1 MTASGRPTAVIVG
14 ASVGGVRTARALR
27 SAGYA
32 GEIVLVGA
40 EDHLP
45 YDRPPLSKGFLA
57 GTVAHGDLTLLGED
71 AAAAAGIRLELGTP
85 ATGVDVAGRAVELAD
100 GRRLGFDELVIA
112 TGARPRPSP
121 WGAPRGLH
129 VLRTLDDALAL
140 REDLGRG
147 GPLVVIGAGFI
158 GAEVAAT
165 AAGIADVTLVDPMRV
180 PLSRVLNPA
189 VAQRFGDL
197 HTARGV
203 TTRFGVAVT
212 GVETR
217 NNGLVVRLEDETEL
231 PAATV
236 VVGIGAVPNDDW
248 LNGSGLTVADGVV
261 CDRYCRARGTSN
273 IHAVGDVARWW
284 DPRRRGL
291 VRAEHWTNA
300 VEQAECVAHNITHP
314 DDLRVHEPTEYIWT
328 DQYDW
333 QVQLVGRT
341 GGSLDHVTLS
351 GADPDHS
358 FAVLYAHSTGDF
370 AGAVTVNWPRA
381 AIACRKA
388 LRAPVPLDTVR
399 KTITTA
405 RRRTREPRDHG

>member
-1 MTASGRPTAVIVG
+1 MSVPTTVIVG

-57 GTVAHGDLTLLGED
+57 GTATREDLTLLDED
-71 AAAAAGIRLELGTP
+71 AADAAGIRLELGTP
-85 ATGVDVAGRAVELAD
+85 ASAVDLAGRAVELAD

-140 REDLGRG
+140 REDLDRG
-147 GPLVVIGAGFI
+147 GPLVIIGAGFI
-158 GAEVAAT
+158 GAEIAAT
-165 AAGIADVTLVDPMRV
+165 ATTAGLADVTLVDPMRV
-180 PLSRVLNPA
+180 PLGRVLDPA
-189 VAQRFGDL
+189 VARRFGRL
-197 HTARGV
+197 HADRGV
-203 TTRFGVAVT
+203 TTRFGIAVT
-212 GVETR
+212 GVETIDG
-217 NNGLVVRLEDETEL
+217 GLVVTLDDGTRL

-248 LNGSGLTVADGVV
+248 VRGSGLTVADGVV
-261 CDRYCRARGTSN
+261 CDEYCRAHGVPGV
-273 IHAVGDVARWW
+273 HAVGDVARWFH
-284 DPRRRGL
+284 PRHRRL

-300 VEQAECVAHNITHP
+300 VEQADCVAHNITHP
-314 DDLRVHEPTEYIWT
+314 NDLRAHEPVEYVWT

-333 QVQLVGRT
+333 RIQLVGQT
-341 GGSLDHVTLS
+341 GGSLDHVILA
-351 GADPDHS
+351 GADPDRG
-358 FAVLYAHSTGDF
+358 FAVLYAHSTGEF

-381 AIACRKA
+381 VIACRKA
-388 LRAPVPLDTVR
+388 LHAPVTLNAVRETVMAA
-399 KTITTA
+399 TA
-405 RRRTREPRDHG
+405 RPRRSRSGTP